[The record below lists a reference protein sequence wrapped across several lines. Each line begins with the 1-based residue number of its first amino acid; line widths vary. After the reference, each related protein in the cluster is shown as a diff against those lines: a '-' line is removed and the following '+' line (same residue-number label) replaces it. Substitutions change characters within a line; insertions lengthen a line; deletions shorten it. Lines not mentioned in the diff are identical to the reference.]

1 MSSSK
6 REAPPLHLTRAE
18 QVALVRTSVAL
29 MGHWGLSEE
38 DARRALGG
46 IGLDV
51 MTAWRRGIPQG
62 LTAQSSFRLAKLLQI
77 HAWLKVQSAD
87 PARSASWMQRPN
99 RLFDDHRP
107 VDLTF
112 GETENGIDRLL
123 SYLRSASSPW

>member
-18 QVALVRTSVAL
+18 QIALVRTSVAL
-29 MGHWGLSEE
+29 MGQWGLSEE

-46 IGLDV
+46 IGLDTL
-51 MTAWRRGIPQG
+51 TAWRRGIPQG
-62 LTAQSSFRLAKLLQI
+62 LTDQSSFRLAKLLQI
-77 HAWLKVQSAD
+77 HVWLKVQSAD

-99 RLFDDHRP
+99 RLFDGDRP

-112 GETENGIDRLL
+112 GESETGIDRLL
-123 SYLRSASSPW
+123 SYLRSVSSPW